1 MGIAKKEQ
9 KAKDK
14 LFEITKQYYKARKIL
29 MDIRVDYY
37 NRVQNKDI
45 SFLDKDFKETFDAAF
60 SVCRELEHSFNTA
73 ITFMTIFGVDDVEIA
88 QVIQQAQQE
97 IHKKSVDKQA
107 KE

>member
-1 MGIAKKEQ
+1 M
-9 KAKDK
+9 
-14 LFEITKQYYKARKIL
+14 
-29 MDIRVDYY
+29 DYY

-60 SVCRELEHSFNTA
+60 SACRELEHSFNTA

-97 IHKKSVDKQA
+97 VHKKHYGDLKDVEEFLDGIRYFKT
-107 KE
+107 KEEAEKY

>member
-45 SFLDKDFKETFDAAF
+45 SFLDKDFNLILHFLKLLLIFF
-60 SVCRELEHSFNTA
+60 LLEFL
-73 ITFMTIFGVDDVEIA
+73 
-88 QVIQQAQQE
+88 
-97 IHKKSVDKQA
+97 
-107 KE
+107 